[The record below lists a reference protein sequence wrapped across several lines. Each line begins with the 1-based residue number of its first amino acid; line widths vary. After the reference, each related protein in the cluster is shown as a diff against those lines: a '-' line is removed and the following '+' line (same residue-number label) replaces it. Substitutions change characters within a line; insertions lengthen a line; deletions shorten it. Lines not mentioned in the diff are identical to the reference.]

1 MPMEQFWGE
10 YPYKGGSWESSL
22 KTFRHLSGRQCTDD
36 FLMQI
41 DDNDEDN
48 KCGICLPAIL
58 PENILDF

>member
-1 MPMEQFWGE
+1 M
-10 YPYKGGSWESSL
+10 